1 MNALVE
7 VPAAPKAIT
16 EANVIAGAP
25 LKSMVPTTLEG
36 AWRMAQLLSA
46 SPFTPKDMK
55 DPQACAAAI
64 LFGLDLGVTPI
75 QAVQSIAVINGRP
88 SIWGDLALALVRADA
103 RCEDVEETIA
113 GEGDKRQATCIA
125 KRKGSKPTIRTFNV
139 DDAKKAGLW
148 NKSGPWQQYPSR
160 MLQLRARA
168 FALRDAFPDILKGIG
183 IREEVEDIQVRD
195 ASPAPPPP
203 PAEMTAPEPPKNS
216 ESAPAAPL
224 QEADA
229 AGASASIPQHED
241 APAVPAEDAID
252 PEAELTSLDD
262 KLGFAKTAD
271 DVEGW
276 YAETDIEAVLAD
288 FDGMVERARG
298 IRDEHL
304 RRVERQSEAAPSAP
318 AAEQTSDDVP
328 PPPADD
334 APAAPPAEDMS
345 TPAAYESLVKAKL
358 SAAADFKA
366 YEEVRAWWSTTRPVR
381 HGLGIT
387 AHEDIARLQAYF
399 GARKDEIEKAGA

>member
-7 VPAAPKAIT
+7 IPAAPKAIT

-103 RCEDVEETIA
+103 RCEDVEETIS
-113 GEGDKRQATCIA
+113 GDGDKRQATCIA

-139 DDAKKAGLW
+139 EDAKKAGLW
-148 NKSGPWQQYPSR
+148 NKSGPWQQYPAR

-203 PAEMTAPEPPKNS
+203 PAELAAPEPPKNTD
-216 ESAPAAPL
+216 SAPAAPL

-229 AGASASIPQHED
+229 AGASPTIPLAD
-241 APAVPAEDAID
+241 APAAADNAGD
-252 PEAELTSLDD
+252 PEAEIANLDEVLANCTD
-262 KLGFAKTAD
+262 EACIH
-271 DVEGW
+271 EG
-276 YAETDIEAVLAD
+276 YAYLDIEATLAP
-288 FDGMVERARG
+288 FSGMVEKARAV
-298 IRDEHL
+298 RDEHL
-304 RRVERQSEAAPSAP
+304 RRVARQSETAP
-318 AAEQTSDDVP
+318 AAPAADEASDDVP
-328 PPPADD
+328 PPPADE
-334 APAAPPAEDMS
+334 APAEEDMS
-345 TPAAYESLVKAKL
+345 TPEAYEALVKAKL
-358 SAAADFKA
+358 AAAGDFKA
-366 YEEVRAWWSTTRPVR
+366 YEEVRAWWTATRPVR
-381 HGLGIT
+381 HGLGIS
-387 AHEDIARLQAYF
+387 AHEDIARLQGYF
-399 GARKDEIEKAGA
+399 ADRKAALEAKG

>member
-7 VPAAPKAIT
+7 MPTAPKAIT
-16 EANVIAGAP
+16 EASVIAGAP

-103 RCEDVEETIA
+103 RCEDVEETIS
-113 GEGDKRQATCIA
+113 GDGDKRQATCIA

-203 PAEMTAPEPPKNS
+203 PAELTAPEPPKIS
-216 ESAPAAPL
+216 ESAPANPPR

-229 AGASASIPQHED
+229 AGTSLSIPQPND
-241 APAVPAEDAID
+241 VPAAPFEDGINPDDEIA
-252 PEAELTSLDD
+252 SLDE
-262 KLGFAKTAD
+262 KLGFAKSAD
-271 DVEGW
+271 DVEAW
-276 YAETDIEAVLAD
+276 YVETDIEAVLAD
-288 FDGMVERARG
+288 FSGYVEKAREVKA
-298 IRDEHL
+298 RHVA
-304 RRVERQSEAAPSAP
+304 RFAREASAP
-318 AAEQTSDDVP
+318 PAPAVEEVSDDVP
-328 PPPADD
+328 PPPADEV
-334 APAAPPAEDMS
+334 PADDMS
-345 TPAAYESLVKAKL
+345 TPEAYEALVQAKL
-358 SAAADFKA
+358 ASLSTLAD
-366 YEEVRAWWSTTRPVR
+366 YEALRTGWWNDTRPTR
-381 HGLGIT
+381 HALGVDHAAIG
-387 AHEDIARLQAYF
+387 RMQGYF
-399 GARKDEIEKAGA
+399 GARKDQLEAKG